1 MLFLGDIML
10 EIVEIQ
16 TKDDLS
22 LSDTLFIL
30 RDYLARH
37 WESKQ
42 SDNSSSEI
50 WLDEAYL
57 LLDKREGLSCVVPNK
72 LTLPSLCQ
80 YRELR
85 DYFHPDKFIEREEI
99 YFDHPPVSNT
109 LRYWNE
115 KFMEEGN
122 RRMLLPISSLYPLD
136 VCSNSYIL
144 ESDLSYGLQLGK
156 KCLSK
161 LNNDSYQFVR
171 KNS

>member
-1 MLFLGDIML
+1 ML

-16 TKDDLS
+16 IEDDLS

-30 RDYLARH
+30 RDYLASH

-85 DYFHPDKFIEREEI
+85 DYFYPDKFIEREEI

-115 KFMEEGN
+115 TFMEEGN
-122 RRMLLPISSLYPLD
+122 RRVLLPISSLYPLD

-144 ESDLSYGLQLGK
+144 ESDLSYGLQLGE

-161 LNNDSYQFVR
+161 LNNNSYQFTR